1 MPMTDKIRDAVLKVR
16 NKGKTNMFDLPAV
29 QRIVYEME
37 RYESVLWLEDHR
49 DKYIKFILT

>member
-1 MPMTDKIRDAVLKVR
+1 MTDKIRDAVLKVR